1 LVKDIQRIKTN
12 MLRGSLDSLAQSIWP
27 RTVFNEML
35 VSADDVLNE
44 EIGAAIRTKGAPQ
57 ETVMSLTSEFVGQ
70 PVFAMFDAMERL
82 RQQKTGISDAS
93 KGLDPKALQSTALSG
108 VDAIISGAQ
117 ERIELIARLMAE
129 TLLKPLFK
137 GLLREITASPNQE
150 RTVQLRGNWTT
161 VRPSTFDAN
170 MRISVNPTLG
180 KGSDISRLM
189 ALQEVKQTQLMII
202 DKFGLKNPVV
212 GPQEVMNTITD
223 MMAIANVKNTS
234 RYFRAIDPETMQQI
248 MATPDEPAPEM
259 VLAQA
264 EMEKTKA
271 KVSSD
276 IAKIDAQDKKLRW
289 DDDFRRDQLALT
301 SMLDAAKIEAQF
313 QVDVQGQE
321 LEAEEALNVRE
332 EE

>member
-1 LVKDIQRIKTN
+1 

-27 RTVFNEML
+27 RTVFNEL
-35 VSADDVLNE
+35 LANTDDVLND
-44 EIGAAIRTKGAPQ
+44 EIGAAIRTKGSPND
-57 ETVMSLTSEFVGQ
+57 TVMSLTSEFVGQ

-137 GLLREITASPNQE
+137 GLLREITNSPSQE
-150 RTVQLRGNWTT
+150 RSIQLRGKWTK
-161 VRPSTFDAN
+161 VSPSTFDAN

-189 ALQEVKQTQLMII
+189 ALQEIKTTQLMIVE
-202 DKFGLKNPVV
+202 KFGLKNPVV
-212 GPQEVMNTITD
+212 GPQEMMNTVSD

-234 RYFRAIDPETMQQI
+234 RYFRAIDEATMQQI
-248 MATPDEPAPEM
+248 MQTPDEPAPEM

-264 EMEKTKA
+264 EMEKTRA
-271 KVSSD
+271 KVASD
-276 IAKIDAQDKKLRW
+276 IAGADQADKKLRW

-313 QVDVQGQE
+313 QVDVRGNE
-321 LEAEEALNVRE
+321 LEEEAQLNARE
-332 EE
+332 TE